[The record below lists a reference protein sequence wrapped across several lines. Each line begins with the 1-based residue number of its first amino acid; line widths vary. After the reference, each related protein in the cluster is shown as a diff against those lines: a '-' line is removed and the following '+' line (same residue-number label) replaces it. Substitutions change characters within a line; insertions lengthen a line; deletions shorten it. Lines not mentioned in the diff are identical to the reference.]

1 MLISDN
7 PQLTV
12 TVVLY
17 QNDRAMLLRML
28 TSLEQSTLPLKLFLV
43 DNSPSPIFD
52 ENELNSTIS
61 YICPDTNLGFGKAH
75 NRVISELITMRKC
88 VNAKMRKFEFKE
100 GISAQN
106 KEGVRNSNAEDMGS
120 GALNFELSTSNFQL
134 RNEKSISDGDC
145 HLSNSKYHLI
155 LNPDTSFGPEVL
167 EQMVT
172 YMDAN
177 SDIGLLSPLIRYP
190 NGDIQYL
197 CKQLPTPMDLIIRRF
212 IPLKKWKER
221 RNYQYE
227 MRDTGY
233 DRIMDVPSLSG
244 CFMLT
249 RLDVLAEIGGFD
261 ERFFMY
267 LEDLDL
273 CRRIGEVSRTV
284 FYPEVEIVHEY
295 TRGSRREVRL
305 LWHHVV
311 SALKYFWKWRA
322 H

>member
-1 MLISDN
+1 MFTDCDYS
-7 PQLTV
+7 LTV

-17 QNDRAMLLRML
+17 QNDRAMLQRML

-61 YICPDTNLGFGKAH
+61 YICSNKNLGFGKAH
-75 NRVISELITMRKC
+75 NLIINDLSQRLKALRSECPEETNIEHR
-88 VNAKMRKFEFKE
+88 
-100 GISAQN
+100 
-106 KEGVRNSNAEDMGS
+106 
-120 GALNFELSTSNFQL
+120 TSNVQH
-134 RNEKSISDGDC
+134 RNEKSASDGNCD
-145 HLSNSKYHLI
+145 LRNYALANLRNPKYHLI

-172 YMDAN
+172 YMEAQL
-177 SDIGLLSPLIRYP
+177 DIGLLSPLIRYP
-190 NGDIQYL
+190 NGEIQYL

-311 SALKYFWKWRA
+311 SALKYFWKWRGSLRSQ
-322 H
+322 